1 MLDFDFD
8 IVHIPAKDNRIS
20 DFFSRLHEQIN
31 VLSQLHP
38 VLDNQKLSVAQHADE
53 FLGNAFDYVK
63 AKRNF
68 DVEKLGS
75 VSGWGLNSNLKLI
88 ETSTPAVDPV
98 NLIFP
103 PFEND
108 SG

>member
-1 MLDFDFD
+1 MSTEYSVDSVPD
-8 IVHIPAKDNRIS
+8 IVI
-20 DFFSRLHEQIN
+20 
-31 VLSQLHP
+31 
-38 VLDNQKLSVAQHADE
+38 
-53 FLGNAFDYVK
+53 
-63 AKRNF
+63 F

-75 VSGWGLNSNLKLI
+75 VSGCGLNSNLKLI
-88 ETSTPAVDPV
+88 ETSTPAVDPL